1 MFFLAAVFTIT
12 LASPE
17 VAWMVLLF
25 FPAMAVNTPVLQV
38 AAITVGFSLLLRG
51 PELTLLLRRVFI
63 QVRLAPEVLPVVS
76 ILTLVTHVTTHLVV
90 KRAPDSFEMEHIKV
104 SILLHLVQQINR
116 KFVLTVSEG
125 AQISKVT
132 VFHTVRVAIA
142 ELGLVLFRVIERLD
156 AVVSSHAC
164 VTIRTFACLCILTHL

>member
-1 MFFLAAVFTIT
+1 MSFLTAVFTIT
-12 LASPE
+12 LACPK

-104 SILLHLVQQINR
+104 SILLHHVQ
-116 KFVLTVSEG
+116 
-125 AQISKVT
+125 
-132 VFHTVRVAIA
+132 
-142 ELGLVLFRVIERLD
+142 
-156 AVVSSHAC
+156 
-164 VTIRTFACLCILTHL
+164 